1 MGDTVGVAA
10 GVVVTTGDGVREG
23 EGEGCGVV
31 ITTTGVGV
39 NKTAGVGDS
48 AAAGVEVGVGVETT
62 GADAVVKLHEYC
74 EPIVVPAQFAAWI
87 FVVANA
93 A

>member
-1 MGDTVGVAA
+1 MGDAVGVAA
-10 GVVVTTGDGVREG
+10 GVVVTTGDGVR

-48 AAAGVEVGVGVETT
+48 AASGVEVGVGVETT

-74 EPIVVPAQFAAWI
+74 EPIVVPAPFAAWI

>member
-1 MGDTVGVAA
+1 MGDAVGVAA
-10 GVVVTTGDGVREG
+10 CVVVTTGDGAR

-48 AAAGVEVGVGVETT
+48 AAAGVGVGTT

-74 EPIVVPAQFAAWI
+74 EPMVVPAAFAAWI

-93 A
+93 V